1 MNYAQVLE
9 KQIQNLQAKLKAA
22 EKLIDNHPF
31 LKLNIG
37 SDDTGLKQTLLQNL
51 KDVTIVNIENNMSN
65 VGDINEI
72 IIKYVNKNQPNWSG
86 IPDNIINNG
95 KWA

>member
-1 MNYAQVLE
+1 MNYTQRLE

-22 EKLIDNHPF
+22 ENLIDNHPF

-37 SDDTGLKQTLLQNL
+37 SDDTGLKQTLMQNL

-72 IIKYVNKNQPNWSG
+72 RIKYVNKNQPNWTG
-86 IPDNIINNG
+86 TPHIIFNNG
-95 KWA
+95 KWV